1 MGNDTQKPAAEK
13 KHKVTLEKKPG
24 SLISISGSIS
34 PEIIADHKTA
44 ALKQISAD
52 VEMPGFRKGHVPGN
66 IIEQKIG
73 EIGIVEEAAGI
84 VLEEI
89 VPEILI
95 QESIQLITR
104 PSIRITKLVPG
115 TPVEFV
121 ITVPVMPEI
130 KLPDYKKIAKKNKP
144 SKPTTFEVTEKEIN
158 EALVNIRKTVAKWKQ
173 QKSGSVDSTDDH
185 DHTGHSH
192 APSEH
197 HDHKH
202 EEKIKDSKS
211 EKEIEPAPLTD
222 DDVKMIGDYKNVE
235 DFTEKLK
242 QSLVAEKEKKAKDK
256 RRGEIAEALIADTKI
271 DIPEV
276 MIEDEQ
282 NVMLD
287 RFKHDIEEMGMK
299 FDQYIKE
306 IKKSEDDLKKEWLP
320 DAKKR
325 VTLEL
330 VLSKIAQDE
339 KLEVNT
345 NELEEEVKH
354 YQKMMPDSDEH
365 RVRDHIRHLMLK
377 EETFKMLEK

>member
-1 MGNDTQKPAAEK
+1 MGTNTPPSPEK
-13 KHKVTLEKKPG
+13 KYKVTVEKKPG

-34 PEIIADHKTA
+34 PETLTDYKTA

-52 VEMPGFRKGHVPGN
+52 IEMPGFRKGHVPAN

-73 EIGIVEEAAGI
+73 EIGILEEAAGI

-115 TPVEFV
+115 ASVEYN
-121 ITVPVMPEI
+121 ITVPVMPEVT
-130 KLPDYKKIAKKNKP
+130 LPDYKKIAKKHAP
-144 SKPTTFEVTEKEIN
+144 SKTTSFEITKKEID
-158 EALVNIRKTVAKWKQ
+158 ESLLNIRKTVAEWKRR
-173 QKSGSVDSTDDH
+173 KAGTDTSSH
-185 DHTGHSH
+185 KHVHT
-192 APSEH
+192 PEEH
-197 HDHKH
+197 HDHNHDHDHSK
-202 EEKIKDSKS
+202 EKDVKK
-211 EKEIEPAPLTD
+211 EKETEPAPLTD
-222 DDVKMIGDYKNVE
+222 DDVKMIGDYKDVT

-242 QSLVAEKEKKAKDK
+242 QSLIAEKEKKAKDK
-256 RRGEIAEALIADTKI
+256 RRGEIAENLVADTKI

-276 MIEDEQ
+276 MLEDEQ
-282 NVMLD
+282 NVMLE
-287 RFKHDIEEMGMK
+287 RFKHDIEDMGMK

-306 IKKSEDDLKKEWLP
+306 LKKTEDDLKKEWLP

-330 VLSKIAQDE
+330 VLSKIARDE
-339 KLEVNT
+339 KLKVNEK
-345 NELEEEVKH
+345 ELEEETKH
-354 YQKMMPDSDEH
+354 YLQMMPGSDEQ

-377 EETFKMLEK
+377 EEAFKLLEQ